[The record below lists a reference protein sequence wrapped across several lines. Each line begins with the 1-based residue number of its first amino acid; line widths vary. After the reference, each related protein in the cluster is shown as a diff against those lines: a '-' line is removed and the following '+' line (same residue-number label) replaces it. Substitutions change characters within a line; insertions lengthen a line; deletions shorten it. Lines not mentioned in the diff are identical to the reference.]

1 MGELAVCSEYVM
13 GPGAMTVNFPSLCEK
28 GSSWMRSQAVNVI
41 HIPMSASHCIVFT
54 GLSFCM
60 GGTRMCQ
67 MSVA

>member
-1 MGELAVCSEYVM
+1 
-13 GPGAMTVNFPSLCEK
+13 LCEK

-60 GGTRMCQ
+60 GGTRMC
-67 MSVA
+67 